1 MPILRRP
8 LALAAVVHV
17 LFAAAAAAQ
26 TVIVTHAPAGDK
38 IEVILAG
45 KPAGSGTVDPAGVAT
60 VSADLRA
67 ATGAS
72 QMDARVYVDV
82 CSKLH
87 RIIITERNQLPAAK
101 EDGCDRREISGIFWV
116 RPSNTLVINVGGP
129 IPSMLLTRGKYDVNN
144 PAPLKRA
151 PLGLVLFG
159 GGGLI
164 KFSDFARTACGTV
177 TDCTP
182 DDSAGAF
189 TIGAA
194 YWILP
199 WLAAEGTYIRP
210 SSLTTTGAG
219 GNFDFNTG
227 FDTHVITA
235 AGNVAI
241 PIRAVRLYGKIG
253 ANFHRATTTTSQT
266 ADSLTQTIELNT
278 EGWGTLFGGGLEGW
292 IKPKFAIYF
301 EAAFGSLKGKPRSQ
315 TVEGDVEQGF
325 RYLLA
330 GVRVH
335 LF

>member
-1 MPILRRP
+1 VLH
-8 LALAAVVHV
+8 VV
-17 LFAAAAAAQ
+17 FAAAATAQ
-26 TVIVTHAPAGDK
+26 TVIVTHAPPGDK
-38 IEVILAG
+38 IDVILAG
-45 KPAGSGTVDPAGVAT
+45 KPAGSGTADSAGVAT
-60 VSADLRA
+60 VSTDMRA
-67 ATGAS
+67 AVGGA

-87 RIIITERNQLPAAK
+87 RVIIMERNQLPAAK

-129 IPSMLLTRGKYDVNN
+129 IPTMLLTRGKYDVNN

-164 KFSDFARTACGTV
+164 NFSDFGVAACGSV

-182 DDSAGAF
+182 DNSGGAL
-189 TIGAA
+189 TAGAA

-199 WLAAEGTYIRP
+199 WLAAEGSYIRP
-210 SSLTTTGAG
+210 STLTTTGAG
-219 GNFDFNTG
+219 SNFDFNTVL
-227 FDTHVITA
+227 DAHLLTV

-253 ANFHRATTTTSQT
+253 ANFHRATTTT
-266 ADSLTQTIELNT
+266 TQSSNSVTQIIELDT
-278 EGWGTLFGGGLEGW
+278 EGWGTLFGAGFEGW
-292 IKPKFAIYF
+292 IKPAFAIYLDG
-301 EAAFGSLKGKPRSQ
+301 AFGSMKGKSRSQ
-315 TVEGDVEQGF
+315 MVEGDIDQGF
-325 RYLLA
+325 KYAVA
-330 GVRVH
+330 GIRVR